1 MIGKHKNPEAKL
13 LRLQKMFKAMGSVL
27 IAYSGG
33 VDSSFLLK
41 AAADVLGKSVLA
53 VTATSATYPEREK
66 KQAQMLAARLE
77 VNHITIVSEE
87 LSCRGFA
94 ENTKERCY
102 WCKKEL
108 FTKLSQL
115 AKKYKLRHIVDGAT
129 YDDINDYRPGM
140 RAAQEM
146 GVHSPLKDLKFRKE
160 DIRCL
165 SKQLGLPTWDK
176 PSCACL
182 ASRFPYGIRITRD
195 SLAMVEKAEDM
206 VRRLGIKQVRV
217 RHHGTIAK
225 IEVVPE
231 DIGLLV
237 SRRIRK
243 KLISGLKD
251 IGYVYVTLDMEG
263 YRTGSMNEVL
273 SKGK

>member
-1 MIGKHKNPEAKL
+1 
-13 LRLQKMFKAMGSVL
+13 MFKAMGSVL